1 MNYKIQIQ
9 MRTITYKYK
18 CELSF
23 VFFNY
28 WKGTIDFL
36 STNTCLYLLILVV
49 FIYTN
54 KYNLNFY
61 TNKIYTNTYCISICK
76 IICFI
81 CLSLYL
87 YQVIFVYLQIWMIIL
102 IYKYKM
108 VHLYQMI
115 HYIFIYFRIKKI
127 QLMHLLVCIQ
137 IQMINCT

>member
-1 MNYKIQIQ
+1 
-9 MRTITYKYK
+9 MRTITYRYK

-28 WKGTIDFL
+28 WKGMIDFL

-54 KYNLNFY
+54 KYNSNFY
-61 TNKIYTNTYCISICK
+61 TNTIYTNTYCICICK
-76 IICFI
+76 IIYFI

-102 IYKYKM
+102 IYKYKT